1 MKVHRSKKS
10 SKDFQMKN
18 RSQRHSP
25 EQIAKLRTTM
35 RLQVLVLSSN
45 IGHPAHEVGKDRL
58 GVTLLSSIWPL
69 EC

>member
-1 MKVHRSKKS
+1 
-10 SKDFQMKN
+10 MKN

-35 RLQVLVLSSN
+35 RLQVLVLSSD